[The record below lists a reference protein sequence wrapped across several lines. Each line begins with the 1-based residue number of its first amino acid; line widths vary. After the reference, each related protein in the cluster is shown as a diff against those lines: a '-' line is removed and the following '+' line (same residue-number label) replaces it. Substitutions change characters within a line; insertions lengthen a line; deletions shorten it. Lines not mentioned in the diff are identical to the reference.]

1 MFDSEIKSNVIDNIA
16 ENKST
21 AESVSKD
28 GNHEEEDA
36 KSEDSSFDEDNDL
49 LLSEIIQF
57 AMPKGKISQDK
68 NLAEKISRQIE
79 MDRKAEGSEMRQ
91 NVVTN
96 SSNEKNPK
104 QNKNQMLP
112 KTFKP
117 ERTSSHINQS
127 NQDHMCTYATEDTT
141 NNFSTIPSNT
151 KLPKL

>member
-1 MFDSEIKSNVIDNIA
+1 
-16 ENKST
+16 
-21 AESVSKD
+21 
-28 GNHEEEDA
+28 
-36 KSEDSSFDEDNDL
+36 
-49 LLSEIIQF
+49 
-57 AMPKGKISQDK
+57 
-68 NLAEKISRQIE
+68 LAEKISRQIE

-127 NQDHMCTYATEDTT
+127 NQDQIFPLGMANCIISDKSKSLSSSKELSSDFA
-141 NNFSTIPSNT
+141 SSSS
-151 KLPKL
+151 

>member
-1 MFDSEIKSNVIDNIA
+1 
-16 ENKST
+16 
-21 AESVSKD
+21 
-28 GNHEEEDA
+28 
-36 KSEDSSFDEDNDL
+36 
-49 LLSEIIQF
+49 
-57 AMPKGKISQDK
+57 
-68 NLAEKISRQIE
+68 LAEKISRQIE

-141 NNFSTIPSNT
+141 LPRSFASFSEVVSLSSSIMLSELSEPLHENVCGVSST
-151 KLPKL
+151 L